1 MYWHILAAK
10 LAFVVVFEVSNF
22 SFYLPILRLHSHIA
36 QNVVALVMIIVKWG
50 IPDIPSNLRDRIR
63 REAYIT
69 NEIIIKQETLRA
81 QSARTKDE
89 QPKMT
94 RDTIAELTECP
105 ATPDQWDRLINKSL
119 SGSEFDLMVH
129 GNSLP
134 NVYVASEKAGG
145 DVKAPTSV

>member
-1 MYWHILAAK
+1 M
-10 LAFVVVFEVSNF
+10 
-22 SFYLPILRLHSHIA
+22 
-36 QNVVALVMIIVKWG
+36 ALLVIIVKWG
-50 IPDIPSNLRDRIR
+50 IPDIPSDLRDRIR

-81 QSARTKDE
+81 QSARNKDE

-119 SGSEFDLMVH
+119 SGSDFDLIVH

-134 NVYVASEKAGG
+134 NVYVASDRTGEDLKT
-145 DVKAPTSV
+145 PTSV